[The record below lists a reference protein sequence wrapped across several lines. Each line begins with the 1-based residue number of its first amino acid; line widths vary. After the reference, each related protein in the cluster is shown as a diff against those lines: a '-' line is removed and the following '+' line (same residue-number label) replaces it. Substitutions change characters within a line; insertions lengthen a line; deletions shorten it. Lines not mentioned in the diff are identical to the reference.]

1 MFEKMKGRL
10 FKAAIV
16 ACFQLVLAAQSGG
29 PDQTDFS
36 GTWVLNSDQSDT
48 MSPGGV
54 DGGGGMGGRGGMG
67 GPGGQGMTLVISQD
81 GDLLS
86 VSQEGGQGG
95 GFKFSLEPGAGPQ
108 EVSTGMGGMTVEA
121 NWDGRKLIVRQI
133 QDRDTPRGAMKIEQ
147 DQTWELSAD
156 GQTLVQKIKMKT
168 PRGDRNLT
176 LVFDK
181 Q

>member
-36 GTWVLNSDQSDT
+36 GTWVLNSDQSEPV
-48 MSPGGV
+48 SPGGM
-54 DGGGGMGGRGGMG
+54 DGGGGMG

-95 GFKFSLEPGAGPQ
+95 GFEFSLETGAGPQ

-121 NWDGRKLIVRQI
+121 NWDGGTLIVHQI
-133 QDRDTPRGAMKIEQ
+133 QDRDTPRGTMKIEQ

>member
-1 MFEKMKGRL
+1 MFEKMKGML
-10 FKAAIV
+10 FQAAIV

-36 GTWVLNSDQSDT
+36 GTWVLNSAQSDT
-48 MSPGGV
+48 VSP
-54 DGGGGMGGRGGMG
+54 GGMG
-67 GPGGQGMTLVISQD
+67 GPGGQGMTLVISQ
-81 GDLLS
+81 
-86 VSQEGGQGG
+86 EGGQGG
-95 GFKFSLEPGAGPQ
+95 GFEFSLEPGAGPQ

>member
-10 FKAAIV
+10 FKAAIM

-36 GTWVLNSDQSDT
+36 GTWVLNSDQSEP
-48 MSPGGV
+48 MSPGGM
-54 DGGGGMGGRGGMG
+54 DGGGGMG

-95 GFKFSLEPGAGPQ
+95 GFEFSLETGAGPQ

-121 NWDGRKLIVRQI
+121 NWDGGTLIVHQI
-133 QDRDTPRGAMKIEQ
+133 QDRDTPRGTMKIEQ
-147 DQTWELSAD
+147 DQTWEFSAD

-168 PRGDRNLT
+168 PRGDRTLTLT

>member
-1 MFEKMKGRL
+1 MEDFSMFEKMKGRL

-36 GTWVLNSDQSDT
+36 GTWVLNSDQSEPV
-48 MSPGGV
+48 SPGGM
-54 DGGGGMGGRGGMG
+54 DGGGGMG

-95 GFKFSLEPGAGPQ
+95 GFEFSLETGAGPQ

-121 NWDGRKLIVRQI
+121 NWDGGTLIVHQI
-133 QDRDTPRGAMKIEQ
+133 QDRDTPRGTMKIEQ